1 MALVVIKLRDEGK
14 NIEIKCESE
23 PVFKMD
29 NLTDAQRVAL
39 DMLDSAVNSAEK
51 VHTAKADGVDIPGFV
66 KN

>member
-39 DMLDSAVNSAEK
+39 DMLDVAMATAEK
-51 VHTAKADGVDIPGFV
+51 VHSAKADGVDLPEFV
-66 KN
+66 KK

>member
-51 VHTAKADGVDIPGFV
+51 VHTAKTDGVDIPGFV